1 MRIRLF
7 LLVSL
12 TLLATPLAGQVVRGR
27 LSDSSGAPV
36 GGAIVTLVAAD
47 RTIASRGLSSATG
60 NYSLRAPRA
69 GEYTV
74 SVMRIGYPPFRSAVL
89 RVGDLETITFSTAL
103 PDDPIVLADL
113 DVSSGAAGA
122 CRIDTV
128 MGSTTATLLEEVR
141 KALDVV
147 DLALRDRGLRFE
159 VQRYVRRVD
168 KNSVEQEKREGT
180 ERIASWPVQSLPA
193 TLLAERGFVQRWD
206 SVESRYLPFGVTSG
220 RVWFGPEPTTLF
232 SDAFL
237 STHCYRVV
245 TERASPGKVGLRF
258 SPIRG
263 RRLPEIAGTLWLDRR
278 TLGLE
283 SLEYSYVNLPR
294 HYSMA
299 RNGMAGGTMGFARL
313 PNGIWIVAKWDL
325 RAPIEETENDIPV
338 GIGGYLEEGGKILRI
353 RTTAGD
359 SIY

>member
-1 MRIRLF
+1 MRSLRLLIAF
-7 LLVSL
+7 LLVAS
-12 TLLATPLAGQVVRGR
+12 PLSGQVVRGR
-27 LSDSSGAPV
+27 LSDSTGAPV
-36 GGAIVTLVAAD
+36 SGAIVTLVAPD
-47 RTIASRGLSSATG
+47 RTIAARGLSSSTG

-74 SVMRIGYPPFRSAVL
+74 SVMRIGYPAFRSGLL
-89 RVGDLETITFSTAL
+89 RVGDLETVTFSTAL
-103 PDDPIVLADL
+103 PDDPIVLTDL
-113 DVSSGAAGA
+113 DVSSGDRGA
-122 CRIDTV
+122 CRVDTV
-128 MGSTTATLLEEVR
+128 MGATTATLLEEVR

-147 DLALRDRGLRFE
+147 DLALHDRGLRFE
-159 VQRYVRRVD
+159 VQRYVRRTD
-168 KNSVEQEKREGT
+168 KNAVEQEKREGT

-193 TLLAERGFVQRWD
+193 ELLAQRGFVQRWD
-206 SVESRYLPFGVTSG
+206 SVEGRYLPFGVSSG

-232 SDAFL
+232 SDPFL
-237 STHCYRVV
+237 ATHCYRVV
-245 TERASPGKVGLRF
+245 TERNAPHKVGLRF

-313 PNGIWIVAKWDL
+313 PNGIWIVTKWDL
-325 RAPIEETENDIPV
+325 RAPIEEVENNIPV